1 MMKEYVTESEF
12 VDRFV
17 KIDRENNFTYWGRLA
32 LFEYFEQLEED
43 LGEEI
48 DFDPIAIC
56 VEYTQYE
63 NLAELN
69 EVYDKDFKDLEEVGD
84 YTQVIEVFALD
95 TETMAYV
102 DGGFIV
108 RDW

>member
-32 LFEYFEQLEED
+32 LFDYFEQLEED

-56 VEYTQYE
+56 CDFTQYE
-63 NLAELN
+63 SLDELN
-69 EVYDKDFKDLEEVGD
+69 EVYDKDFKDLDEVRD
-84 YTQVIEVFALD
+84 YTQVIDVTTLD
-95 TETMAYV
+95 TKTMEYV

-108 RDW
+108 QDW

>member
-1 MMKEYVTESEF
+1 MKEYVTESEF

-17 KIDRENNFTYWGRLA
+17 KIDRENNFTYWARLA

-48 DFDPIAIC
+48 DFDAIAIC
-56 VEYTQYE
+56 CEFSQYE

-69 EVYDKDFKDLEEVGD
+69 ENYGKDFKDLEEVRD
-84 YTQVIEVFALD
+84 YTDVIEVEALD
-95 TETMAYV
+95 IKTMKYV

>member
-1 MMKEYVTESEF
+1 MKERVTETDF

-17 KIDRENNFTYWGRLA
+17 QINRENNFTYYGRLA

-43 LGEEI
+43 IGEEI

-56 VEYTQYE
+56 CDFTQYE

-69 EVYDKDFKDLEEVGD
+69 EAYGKDFKDLEEVGD
-84 YTQVIEVFALD
+84 YTQVIEVSALD
-95 TETMAYV
+95 TKTMEYV
-102 DGGFIV
+102 DGGFIIQ
-108 RDW
+108 DW

>member
-56 VEYTQYE
+56 CDFTQYE
-63 NLAELN
+63 SLDELN
-69 EVYDKDFKDLEEVGD
+69 ENYGTEFKDLEEVMEH
-84 YTQVIEVFALD
+84 TQVIDVTTLD
-95 TETMAYV
+95 TKTMEYV
-102 DGGFIV
+102 DGGFIIQ
-108 RDW
+108 DW

>member
-1 MMKEYVTESEF
+1 MREYVTETEF

-17 KIDRENNFTYWGRLA
+17 KINRENNFTYWGRKA

-43 LGEEI
+43 IGEEI

-63 NLAELN
+63 NLDELN
-69 EVYDKDFKDLEEVGD
+69 EVYGKDFKDLEEVRD
-84 YTQVIEVFALD
+84 HTDVIEVSAID
-95 TETMAYV
+95 INTMMHV
-102 DGGFIV
+102 DVGFIV

>member
-1 MMKEYVTESEF
+1 MMRENVTETDF

-17 KIDRENNFTYWGRLA
+17 QRNRENNFTYWGRLA

-43 LGEEI
+43 IGEEI

-69 EVYDKDFKDLEEVGD
+69 EAYGKDFKDLEEVGD
-84 YTQVIEVFALD
+84 YTQVIEVHKLNHK
-95 TETMAYV
+95 TMQYE

-108 RDW
+108 QDW